1 MFSEVDTVGNKLIKE
16 KVKTR
21 KQSKFAKHMLSTK
34 GSVRGIP
41 NWYFYL
47 VILCG
52 MCGLMTKI

>member
-1 MFSEVDTVGNKLIKE
+1 MGNKLIKE

>member
-1 MFSEVDTVGNKLIKE
+1 MSNKLVRE
-16 KVKTR
+16 KAKTR

-47 VILCG
+47 VVLCG
-52 MCGLMTKI
+52 ILGLMTKI